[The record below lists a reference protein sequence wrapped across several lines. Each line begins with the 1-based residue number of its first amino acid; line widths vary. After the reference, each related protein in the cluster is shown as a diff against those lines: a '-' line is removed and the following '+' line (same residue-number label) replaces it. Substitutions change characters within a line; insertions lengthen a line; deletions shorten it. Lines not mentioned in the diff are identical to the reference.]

1 VQTAADMTTT
11 AGAPAPRP
19 ALPSIEKLTY
29 AKELMTV
36 CLLGLAFVWLIP
48 RLVTR
53 PGATLEGLG
62 KRVAGGGG
70 RV

>member
-1 VQTAADMTTT
+1 MLTAADL
-11 AGAPAPRP
+11 ASPAPARRP
-19 ALPSIEKLTY
+19 AMPSLERLTY

-36 CLLGLAFVWLIP
+36 ALLALTFLWLVP
-48 RLVTR
+48 RLVMR

-62 KRVAGGGG
+62 KRVAGG